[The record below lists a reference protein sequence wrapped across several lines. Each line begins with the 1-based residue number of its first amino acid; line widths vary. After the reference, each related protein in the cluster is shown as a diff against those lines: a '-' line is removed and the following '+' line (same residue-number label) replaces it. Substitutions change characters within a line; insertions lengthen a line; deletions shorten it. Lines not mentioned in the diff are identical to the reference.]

1 MPLSASIGNA
11 AEFVEQ
17 DGILRPGP
25 GWAPV
30 LGLVGICILVGRPID
45 NRPQVAN
52 LPHIKPRA
60 RLNQYRCP
68 VVGKVSGIEHAR
80 RRDTLHS

>member
-1 MPLSASIGNA
+1 
-11 AEFVEQ
+11 V
-17 DGILRPGP
+17 
-25 GWAPV
+25 V

-52 LPHIKPRA
+52 LPHIRPPA

-68 VVGKVSGIEHAR
+68 IVGKVCGIGPAILPHN
-80 RRDTLHS
+80 